1 MGWAS
6 AGLLRAE
13 PHLGPCHPPQ
23 LGLGLPRWQPGA
35 PCRWVRGLSAM
46 YPPQPPS
53 YHPGL
58 LGTREGRPVWS
69 ASITPS
75 FLCGAET
82 PPDSWA
88 EAGRRG
94 QACSPR
100 TAWTPWRRRTPQK
113 HHPTPTP
120 WRSAQYWL
128 PQSGN
133 TLSPQTGRFYLRKQ
147 TAIYDGTCFG
157 ACKGFAR
164 IADIPPPVWPGN
176 GYIFPKNML

>member
-6 AGLLRAE
+6 AGLL
-13 PHLGPCHPPQ
+13 
-23 LGLGLPRWQPGA
+23 
-35 PCRWVRGLSAM
+35 
-46 YPPQPPS
+46 PPS
-53 YHPGL
+53 SVRRSRSARGATGGPMQVGQRSECHVSPTATFLPPRPAGDMGGPACL
-58 LGTREGRPVWS
+58 VSKHHTKFPLWGRD
-69 ASITPS
+69 
-75 FLCGAET
+75 

-88 EAGRRG
+88 EAGRGG

-100 TAWTPWRRRTPQK
+100 TAWTPWRRWTPQK
-113 HHPTPTP
+113 HPTPTP
-120 WRSAQYWL
+120 WRSTQCWL

-133 TLSPQTGRFYLRKQ
+133 PLSPQTGRFYLRKQ

-164 IADIPPPVWPGN
+164 IAEVPPPVWPGN